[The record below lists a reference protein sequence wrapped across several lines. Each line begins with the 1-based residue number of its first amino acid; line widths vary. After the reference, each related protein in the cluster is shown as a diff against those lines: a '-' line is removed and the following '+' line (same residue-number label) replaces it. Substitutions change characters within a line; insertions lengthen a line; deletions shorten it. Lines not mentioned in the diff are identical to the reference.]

1 MLKSIYKSLFFSC
14 LVLLFPLAASS
25 AGSSVAAG
33 ALKPDTSGGC
43 FSGIT
48 EVSVNPYVYGIAG
61 NWRPARSYVY
71 YGSRA
76 EEDPAAETNIRTNG
90 TLPSFI
96 AFWNNVAGVW
106 QPSKDTSR
114 WVWNAE
120 STLFNAK
127 GFELENHDPLGRYNA
142 GIYGYDNAL
151 PVAVVQN
158 SRYRESFAEGFE
170 DYSYGKTQCDAACSG
185 TRTFDFSGHQDAIV
199 QGNAHTGRYAIKVAT
214 GTNRGVSAMVVP
226 SDNQDFTL
234 TVNRKT
240 ATCPYNAQ
248 VLESVRAGDPAL
260 LPGFSPIQ
268 GTRLLISAWAK
279 EETPCNCITYT
290 NAAIEVQTGGKIF
303 HVTPV
308 GYLIDGW
315 QRYEMVIDVP
325 ANATTLSVIL
335 KSLGKTAVYFD
346 DLRIHPFNANMKS
359 FVYDPVTLRM
369 MAELDENNYASFY
382 EYDDDGTLIRLK
394 KETERGVMTIKE
406 TRSSLAKE

>member
-1 MLKSIYKSLFFSC
+1 MNSLYKILFFS
-14 LVLLFPLAASS
+14 PLALLLSLTASR
-25 AGSSVAAG
+25 AGSNIATA

-43 FSGIT
+43 FSGVT
-48 EVSVNPYVYGIAG
+48 EVSVNPYTYGIAG

-76 EEDPAAETNIRTNG
+76 EEDPAAATDIRNNG

-96 AFWNNVAGVW
+96 AFWNNMAGAW
-106 QPSKDTSR
+106 QPSQDTNK

-170 DYSYGKTQCDAACSG
+170 DYSYGNSCDAVCSG
-185 TRTFDFSGHQDAIV
+185 NRTFDFTAYKDAMV
-199 QGNAHTGRYAIKVAT
+199 KGNAHTGRYSLRVESGQDK
-214 GTNRGVSAMVVP
+214 GVSAMVVAT
-226 SDNQDFTL
+226 DNRDFAL
-234 TVNRKT
+234 MVNRK
-240 ATCPYNAQ
+240 NAACSYPGQ
-248 VLESVRAGDPAL
+248 ILESVRAGDAAL
-260 LPGFSPIQ
+260 LPGFSPLQ
-268 GTRLLISAWAK
+268 GSRLLVSAWAK
-279 EETPCNCITYT
+279 EENPCNCITYS
-290 NAAIEVQTGGKIF
+290 NAAVEVQTGDRVYHIR
-303 HVTPV
+303 PV
-308 GYLIDGW
+308 GYLIEGW

-335 KSLGKTAVYFD
+335 KSTGNTAVFFD
-346 DLRIHPFNANMKS
+346 DVRVHPFNANMKS
-359 FVYDPVTLRM
+359 FVYDPVSLRL

-406 TRSSLAKE
+406 TRSSLAKY